1 MRQATQRHQSM
12 TKRQVNLS
20 AKKGEIAMNWTTIAI
35 ELGII
40 IGLATIVCG
49 LMFAV
54 NIPYVTSMAAKAIL
68 SIATIVIV
76 TLIYFS
82 IQLDWMTNPLV
93 PVGIFMLCVIT
104 AAVTSVIDEKKQR
117 PDMLEAEETWH
128 AEG

>member
-1 MRQATQRHQSM
+1 M
-12 TKRQVNLS
+12 TNRQVNLS
-20 AKKGEIAMNWTTIAI
+20 AKKGETAMNWTTIAI

-54 NIPYVTSMAAKAIL
+54 TIPYVTSMAAKAIL
-68 SIATIVIV
+68 SMATIVIV

-93 PVGIFMLCVIT
+93 PVGIFMLGVIT

-117 PDMLEAEETWH
+117 PNVLEAEETWH

>member
-82 IQLDWMTNPLV
+82 IQLDWMTNPFV

-117 PDMLEAEETWH
+117 PDVLEAEETWH